1 MNSRFIRRLA
11 LACAAVSGLCG
22 PSRAEAPANV
32 GPAALSIYEGVMI
45 IRVVVDNKSGVLA
58 NANLICGASLA
69 SNGRSAV
76 AKYSAPARVTAST
89 VTCTFRLPYRVETS
103 DPATTYLYGGVRIT
117 SEAATSASPPPQGVG
132 FVHLGGFTVYLP
144 ANGAITSRTLSGV
157 I

>member
-1 MNSRFIRRLA
+1 MNSRVIRRLA
-11 LACAAVSGLCG
+11 LTCAAISGLCG
-22 PSRAEAPANV
+22 PSQAEAPANV

-69 SNGRSAV
+69 SRSAD

-117 SEAATSASPPPQGVG
+117 SQAATSASPPPQGVG
-132 FVHLGGFTVYLP
+132 FVQLGGFTMNLP
-144 ANGAITSRTLSGV
+144 ANGAITSRTLTGV